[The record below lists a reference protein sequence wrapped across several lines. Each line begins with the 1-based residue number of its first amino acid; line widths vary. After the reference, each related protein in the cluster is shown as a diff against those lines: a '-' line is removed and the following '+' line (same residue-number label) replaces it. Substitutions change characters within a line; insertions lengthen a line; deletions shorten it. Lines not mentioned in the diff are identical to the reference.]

1 MIAWWI
7 TALMGCPKVGSAPA
21 IDELRPAEWVQVE
34 VGKDLCMS
42 SFPGTPFDKRTERRL
57 YIEALQA
64 IRAEERANGR
74 ALLGQLPAEH
84 PTVRSAIAV
93 LDLMEG
99 EVAGSSAT
107 LGSLAEAHPTDPCLS
122 SSAAL
127 ALWASGDQ
135 QRAVELLQQAR
146 RRDPLEPRVAFLA
159 WYLEV
164 ERPDTLVA
172 ALDVGL
178 KSLPEHVGIQ
188 LARGSVALAQRNV
201 ELAVPLL
208 EAALAGG
215 AAEAEGPL
223 LQAYFVA
230 GLRSDYL
237 RFASAL
243 KLPMGDKGAVALA
256 EDPDAAYSELLG
268 LAEGQTLR
276 AVFQTSQ
283 GDLTCVLRHDLAPV
297 TVANFV
303 ALAEGSMPWM
313 HPETGPTQEPLY
325 DGTVFHR
332 VIPEFMVQGGDPVG
346 TGSGGPGYRFLDEIH
361 RQLRFDQ
368 PGRLAMANQGP
379 HTNGSQF
386 FVTEVPTP
394 HLDGRH
400 TIFGECD
407 ETSVEVVKRMTRVPS
422 EESRPVEPLLLE
434 RVEIQRQ
441 P

>member
-1 MIAWWI
+1 
-7 TALMGCPKVGSAPA
+7 
-21 IDELRPAEWVQVE
+21 
-34 VGKDLCMS
+34 
-42 SFPGTPFDKRTERRL
+42 
-57 YIEALQA
+57 
-64 IRAEERANGR
+64 
-74 ALLGQLPAEH
+74 
-84 PTVRSAIAV
+84 
-93 LDLMEG
+93 
-99 EVAGSSAT
+99 
-107 LGSLAEAHPTDPCLS
+107 
-122 SSAAL
+122 
-127 ALWASGDQ
+127 
-135 QRAVELLQQAR
+135 
-146 RRDPLEPRVAFLA
+146 
-159 WYLEV
+159 
-164 ERPDTLVA
+164 
-172 ALDVGL
+172 
-178 KSLPEHVGIQ
+178 
-188 LARGSVALAQRNV
+188 
-201 ELAVPLL
+201 
-208 EAALAGG
+208 
-215 AAEAEGPL
+215 
-223 LQAYFVA
+223 
-230 GLRSDYL
+230 
-237 RFASAL
+237 
-243 KLPMGDKGAVALA
+243 MGDKGAVALA